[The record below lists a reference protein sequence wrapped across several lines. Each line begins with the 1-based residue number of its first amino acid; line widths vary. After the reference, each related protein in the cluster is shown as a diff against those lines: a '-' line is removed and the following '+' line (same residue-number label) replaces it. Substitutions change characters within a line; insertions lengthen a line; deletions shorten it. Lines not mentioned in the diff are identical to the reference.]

1 MSGSITR
8 KTIGILIQKW
18 VVLLLEKP
26 LIFLSKNKCKSMTT
40 TSVQFHHE
48 LVRNYMDENEHYI
61 WRNKLKEYL
70 DIAFIV
76 LYFTC
81 SHSMHDCLLKF
92 YFIAFVTM
100 VALSTNVLGYDTTL
114 DQPSWCWINPS
125 VTNALFW
132 QFFTGKFW
140 EIISYIATVV
150 LYSIVKCF
158 IWKKVVSLILVSIYF

>member
-1 MSGSITR
+1 
-8 KTIGILIQKW
+8 
-18 VVLLLEKP
+18 
-26 LIFLSKNKCKSMTT
+26 
-40 TSVQFHHE
+40 
-48 LVRNYMDENEHYI
+48 MDS
-61 WRNKLKEYL
+61 
-70 DIAFIV
+70 AFIV

-158 IWKKVVSLILVSIYF
+158 IWKKVISLYWYQYILTNFDLIISVQIILIYIVRSDCQRRIYVENNY